1 MVSEI
6 NQYLLTFH
14 FNTNLDQEWK
24 QKNHGTKMQKFQV
37 PSTTYQLL
45 EQGNI
50 HRDSVIPKAPVR
62 SPLGIRSLSMKRGY
76 SQIRIIIFFA
86 C

>member
-1 MVSEI
+1 
-6 NQYLLTFH
+6 
-14 FNTNLDQEWK
+14 
-24 QKNHGTKMQKFQV
+24 MQKFQV

-50 HRDSVIPKAPVR
+50 HRDSVIPKALVS
-62 SPLGIRSLSMKRGY
+62 SPLGIRSLSIKRGY